1 MPANTKEFYW
11 DEFKVFHMYLFS
23 CYQIKYD
30 KTNVK
35 DMVHQN
41 ILMFMKNVAIIVV
54 YNVLVL
60 RCISA
65 YV

>member
-1 MPANTKEFYW
+1 MPTNTKEFYW

-23 CYQIKYD
+23 CYQINYD
-30 KTNVK
+30 MTNVT

-41 ILMFMKNVAIIVV
+41 ILMFRKNVAIIVV

-65 YV
+65 CV

>member
-1 MPANTKEFYW
+1 MPTNTKEFYW

-60 RCISA
+60 RCIST